1 MATWSIAQ
9 VQLSGGDLSN
19 NLLQTLAE
27 PSLVFDSILRQ
38 GAFDSCQQLTSY
50 KVKWSIAEAGRLEEK
65 VITGHSGQVLTR
77 TMSQQ
82 STPRP
87 MSKVQ
92 KMIQEKE
99 GKQRAGSTAR
109 LVRLPLHCCR
119 PEQSSE
125 PILRPA

>member
-50 KVKWSIAEAGRLEEK
+50 KVKWSIAEAGWPEEK
-65 VITGHSGQVLTR
+65 TVITSQVLTR

-82 STPRP
+82 SDLAVDVAKNKRGTRRRA
-87 MSKVQ
+87 SKGLTRWQ
-92 KMIQEKE
+92 Q
-99 GKQRAGSTAR
+99 
-109 LVRLPLHCCR
+109 HCR
-119 PEQSSE
+119 VGYW
-125 PILRPA
+125 

>member
-50 KVKWSIAEAGRLEEK
+50 KVKWSIAEAGRLETK
-65 VITGHSGQVLTR
+65 VITGTGQVLTR

-92 KMIQEKE
+92 KKKKRRQTK
-99 GKQRAGSTAR
+99 GWQHSKVGQVATALLQAR
-109 LVRLPLHCCR
+109 TVK
-119 PEQSSE
+119 
-125 PILRPA
+125 

>member
-1 MATWSIAQ
+1 MVNCTSSVQWP

-50 KVKWSIAEAGRLEEK
+50 KVKWSIAEAGWLEEK
-65 VITGHSGQVLTR
+65 VITGTGQVSTR

-82 STPRP
+82 STPQGSGNDGS
-87 MSKVQ
+87 SK
-92 KMIQEKE
+92 K
-99 GKQRAGSTAR
+99 
-109 LVRLPLHCCR
+109 
-119 PEQSSE
+119 
-125 PILRPA
+125 